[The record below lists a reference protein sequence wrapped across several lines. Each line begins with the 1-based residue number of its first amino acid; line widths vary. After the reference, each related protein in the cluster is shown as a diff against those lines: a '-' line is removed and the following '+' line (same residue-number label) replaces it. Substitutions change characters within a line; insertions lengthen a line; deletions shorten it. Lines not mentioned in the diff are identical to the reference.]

1 MHNESIPVPT
11 DAELEIL
18 QVLWNAPN
26 ESVRHVNET
35 INKRRAEAQQVG
47 YTTTLKQMQVMLDKG
62 LLLREIE
69 GRNHLYTAAQSRDIT
84 QTKVVQ
90 EVADLAFNGNAMS
103 LALHALGSGKT
114 TTAELEEIKAMI
126 RNIEAQQIKD

>member
-35 INKRRAEAQQVG
+35 INQRRAEAQQVG

-62 LLLREIE
+62 LLQREVE

-126 RNIEAQQIKD
+126 RSIEAQQTNH

>member
-35 INKRRAEAQQVG
+35 INQRRAEAQQVG

-62 LLLREIE
+62 LLMREIE

-126 RNIEAQQIKD
+126 RSIEAQQTNH

>member
-35 INKRRAEAQQVG
+35 INQRRAEAQQVG

-62 LLLREIE
+62 LLQREVE

-114 TTAELEEIKAMI
+114 TAAELEEIKAMI
-126 RNIEAQQIKD
+126 RNIEAQQINH

>member
-35 INKRRAEAQQVG
+35 INQRRAEAQQVG

-62 LLLREIE
+62 LLLREVE

-114 TTAELEEIKAMI
+114 TIAELEEIKAMI
-126 RNIEAQQIKD
+126 RNIEAQRTKD

>member
-35 INKRRAEAQQVG
+35 INQRRAEAQQVG

-62 LLLREIE
+62 LLQREVE

-114 TTAELEEIKAMI
+114 TATELEEIKAMI
-126 RNIEAQQIKD
+126 RNIEAQQINH